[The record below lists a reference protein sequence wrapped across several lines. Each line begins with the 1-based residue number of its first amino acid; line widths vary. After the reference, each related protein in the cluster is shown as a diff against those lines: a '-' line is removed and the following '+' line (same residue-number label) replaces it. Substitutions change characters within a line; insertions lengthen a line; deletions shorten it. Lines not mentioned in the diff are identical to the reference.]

1 MTIFKHN
8 LHSSL
13 QQTFA
18 YAFFLNI
25 YIIWSYIYIII
36 LMNTYS
42 ENDNQFF
49 YITIV
54 SISLFIQYLQ
64 KLLYI

>member
-1 MTIFKHN
+1 
-8 LHSSL
+8 
-13 QQTFA
+13 
-18 YAFFLNI
+18 
-25 YIIWSYIYIII
+25 
-36 LMNTYS
+36 MNTYS

-54 SISLFIQYLQ
+54 SISLFIQHLQ